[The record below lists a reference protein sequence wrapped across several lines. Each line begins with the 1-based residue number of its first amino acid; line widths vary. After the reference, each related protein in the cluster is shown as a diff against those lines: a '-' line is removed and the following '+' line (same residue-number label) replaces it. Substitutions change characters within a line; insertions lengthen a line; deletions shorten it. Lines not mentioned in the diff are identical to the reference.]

1 MRARSSTYG
10 RLAGWRAWAIWSVV
24 AIDLAW
30 MAAATLVLPEQPD
43 FPRLGLVVFSLMV
56 GSLGLVGALVM
67 TRQPRNPIGWI
78 LWVAATMVTLATVG
92 DFAVLA
98 IDDAGR
104 APAGAI
110 FLAWLSQLMLIPAM
124 AGVII
129 LVPLLFPDGRLL
141 SPRWRWIVVLA
152 VASIGVSVI
161 PDAFG
166 PGPMAEYPTLDNPF
180 GIEAAAAM
188 TGIADAANALSVVLF
203 PLAVTSAVLRYRR
216 GSQVEREQLKWFAAA
231 VGLTVSSFGLALIPV
246 APLGEISWL
255 LGIASISLI
264 PVAIGIAILR
274 YRLYEIDRLISRT
287 ISYGTITGLLILT
300 YVTLT
305 LVLADP
311 LGGLTGGGPLPVAVS
326 TLIVAALFQPI
337 RQRVQRV
344 VDRRFDRARYD
355 GAIASAQ
362 FADHLRH
369 DIDLVSLTAE
379 LSDVVGETVAPR
391 VQAVWLRHP

>member
-1 MRARSSTYG
+1 MPARSSTDG
-10 RLAGWRAWAIWSVV
+10 RLTGWRAWAIWSVV

-56 GSLGLVGALVM
+56 GSLGIVGALVM

-98 IDDAGR
+98 IDETGQAS
-104 APAGAI
+104 AGAT
-110 FLAWLSQLMLIPAM
+110 FLAWLSQLMLIPAI

-141 SPRWRWIVVLA
+141 SPRWRWVVVLT
-152 VASIGVSVI
+152 VVSLGVSVI

-166 PGPMAEYPTLDNPF
+166 PGPMAEYPSIDNPF
-180 GIEAAAAM
+180 GIAAAAGM
-188 TGIADAANALSVVLF
+188 TGIADAANALSALVF
-203 PLAVTSAVLRYRR
+203 PLAVASAVLRYRR
-216 GSQVEREQLKWFAAA
+216 GTQVEREQLKWFAAA
-231 VGLTVSSFGLALIPV
+231 VGLTVSSFGLAFIPI

-287 ISYGTITGLLILT
+287 ISYVAITGLLLIA
-300 YVTLT
+300 YGTLT
-305 LVLADP
+305 LLLADP
-311 LGGLTGGGPLPVAVS
+311 IGGLTGGGPLAGRGLDPRRGRALPAGPPAGPARRRPPVRS
-326 TLIVAALFQPI
+326 GALRRRD
-337 RQRVQRV
+337 RQRGVCR
-344 VDRRFDRARYD
+344 
-355 GAIASAQ
+355 S
-362 FADHLRH
+362 
-369 DIDLVSLTAE
+369 
-379 LSDVVGETVAPR
+379 P
-391 VQAVWLRHP
+391 PP